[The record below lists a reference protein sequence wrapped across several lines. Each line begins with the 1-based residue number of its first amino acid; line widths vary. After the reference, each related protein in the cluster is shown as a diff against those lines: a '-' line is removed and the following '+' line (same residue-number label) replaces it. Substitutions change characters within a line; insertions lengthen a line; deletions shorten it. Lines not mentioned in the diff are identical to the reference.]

1 MTNQDILRIAM
12 EQSAEDIGCE
22 AEDFI
27 KSENVTV
34 PFRLGTYAR
43 KYYKEP
49 ITCNLVS
56 YGSNI
61 VAASSEEA
69 ADLISEYIGRY
80 NFYHCFETPNM
91 HWLNE
96 RLAQRGHKI
105 CFMAEYYLPDVNRI
119 PEIDTGFELRI
130 LEPKDFGGLYLPEW
144 SNALCEDR
152 KALDVLGVGAYDG
165 GKLVGLAGC
174 SADCENMWQIGVDV
188 LPDYRRQGIA
198 SALTS
203 RLANEIIACG
213 KVPFYCSAWSNIR
226 SVRNA
231 VKSGFIPAWVEMTAR
246 PSHFVDDMNK
256 TGEEK

>member
-1 MTNQDILRIAM
+1 M

-22 AEDFI
+22 AEDFLR
-27 KSENVTV
+27 SENVTV
-34 PFRLGTYAR
+34 PFRLGANAR

-56 YGSNI
+56 YGNNI
-61 VAASSEEA
+61 VAASSEEVA
-69 ADLISEYIGRY
+69 ELVAEYIDRY
-80 NFYHCFETPNM
+80 EFYHCFEAPNM

-96 RLAQRGHKI
+96 RLAQRGYKI

-119 PEIDTGFELRI
+119 PEIDCGFDLRI
-130 LEPKDFGGLYLPEW
+130 LEQKDFGELYLPEW
-144 SNALCEDR
+144 SNALCKDR
-152 KALDVLGVGAYDG
+152 KSLDVLGVGAYDE

-203 RLANEIIACG
+203 RLAKEIIARG

-231 VKSGFIPAWVEMTAR
+231 VKSGFIPAWVEMTVK
-246 PSHFVDDMNK
+246 PSHLVDDMNE
-256 TGEEK
+256 TGNLD